1 MTKMNNKL
9 HTAFEL
15 NVEIIM
21 LLDEIAKKV
30 TDADSD
36 AENKSYHFKY
46 NDEDLFNA
54 LLVFYHVWMNRAIH
68 TGALTMENVH
78 EKMEAFGRV
87 VHDTYGIDTVEL
99 SKKVM
104 EELNGTETEKDST
117 EK

>member
-1 MTKMNNKL
+1 MNNEL
-9 HTAFEL
+9 HPAFEL
-15 NVEIIM
+15 NVEIMM

-30 TDADSD
+30 MDADSN
-36 AENKSYHFKY
+36 AENKNYRFQYYDK
-46 NDEDLFNA
+46 NLFNA
-54 LLVFYHVWMNRAIH
+54 LLVFNHVWMNHAIH
-68 TGALTMENVH
+68 KGALTMENVH
-78 EKMEAFGRV
+78 EKMRAFRKV